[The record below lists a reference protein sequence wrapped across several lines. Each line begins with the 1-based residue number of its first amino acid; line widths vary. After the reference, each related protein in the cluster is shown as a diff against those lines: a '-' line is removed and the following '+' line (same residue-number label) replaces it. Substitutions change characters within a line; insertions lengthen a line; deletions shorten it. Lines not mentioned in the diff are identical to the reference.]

1 MSHTRLRFRPLAA
14 LAAAVAAVAATPPPV
29 RAQDAPTVVFADP
42 DGGYDRFAWYG
53 ETSTYEIKILGT
65 VAVRAGISV
74 GYVAH
79 DDELGAVVPMQIV
92 GTTVGFFDTVYPIDN
107 TSLTLLGVHD
117 GLRAIFTDSD
127 YNERDYVTRFI
138 IRYDRDQYLHDLVQ
152 IRPGHPDRPRRTVIP
167 RDLYDDLGMVFDIRG
182 RDLAVGTQFVYH
194 THDGEELSRFTVTVT
209 GTEAVYTELGYI
221 DSFVLEWVT
230 EPLESVAAL
239 PFGDVALPPAFRP
252 TGDPEPVAKS
262 YVSTDSRRLLVGGDV
277 PTDIG
282 NMTIRITSL
291 DAPSTAYSPPSLED
305 VP

>member
-1 MSHTRLRFRPLAA
+1 MSPTRLRFRPLAA
-14 LAAAVAAVAATPPPV
+14 LAAAVAAVAIAPPTA
-29 RAQDAPTVVFADP
+29 RAQDAPTVVFPDP

-138 IRYDRDQYLHDLVQ
+138 VRYDRDQYLHDLVQ

-221 DSFVLEWVT
+221 ECFVLEWVT

-239 PFGDVALPPAFRP
+239 PFGDVALPPAFRA
-252 TGDPEPVAKS
+252 TGDPEPVATS
-262 YVSTDSRRLLVGGDV
+262 YVSTDARRLLVGGDV

-282 NMTIRITSL
+282 NMTIRITSA
-291 DAPSTAYSPPSLED
+291 DAPSNAYLPPALED